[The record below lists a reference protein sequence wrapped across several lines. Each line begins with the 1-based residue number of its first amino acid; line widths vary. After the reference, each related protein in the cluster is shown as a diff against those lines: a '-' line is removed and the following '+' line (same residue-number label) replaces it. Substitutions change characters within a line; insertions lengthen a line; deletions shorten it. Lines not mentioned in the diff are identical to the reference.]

1 MAAQCNTEAIMK
13 NSIIIMVVCFA
24 AHVAISAESGD
35 AARGKA
41 LSGACVGCHQ
51 EDGNGRD
58 NASGEAWPRLAG
70 LDAEYLAAQLAA
82 YKSGER
88 KSASMKTFSRMM
100 DEQKMADIAAY
111 YATLPPAPVTAA
123 AAPPEE
129 ALLARGKVLAEQGD
143 SERNIQPCTQCHGA
157 DNRGDGKIP
166 AITAQ
171 PALYLRAQI
180 IAWQR
185 GDRPNDSADDKGMF
199 PNASHLNKEDS
210 AAVAAWLST
219 QEP

>member
-1 MAAQCNTEAIMK
+1 MK

-24 AHVAISAESGD
+24 AHVAIGAESGD

-51 EDGNGRD
+51 ADGNGRD

-143 SERNIQPCTQCHGA
+143 SERNIQPCTQCQMQAVAVGA
-157 DNRGDGKIP
+157 GERLCASAEVVADIEADGDGGNRCKAP
-166 AITAQ
+166 
-171 PALYLRAQI
+171 
-180 IAWQR
+180 
-185 GDRPNDSADDKGMF
+185 
-199 PNASHLNKEDS
+199 
-210 AAVAAWLST
+210 
-219 QEP
+219 

>member
-1 MAAQCNTEAIMK
+1 MK

-58 NASGEAWPRLAG
+58 NANGEAWPRLAG
-70 LDAEYLAAQLAA
+70 LNAEYLAAQLAA

-111 YATLPPAPVTAA
+111 YAALPITKIGRASC
-123 AAPPEE
+123 
-129 ALLARGKVLAEQGD
+129 R
-143 SERNIQPCTQCHGA
+143 ER
-157 DNRGDGKIP
+157 
-166 AITAQ
+166 
-171 PALYLRAQI
+171 
-180 IAWQR
+180 
-185 GDRPNDSADDKGMF
+185 
-199 PNASHLNKEDS
+199 
-210 AAVAAWLST
+210 V
-219 QEP
+219 